1 MSYGAGVS
9 SVCGWRLRA
18 TGSSARLTITIL
30 SEACACARA
39 RVSNTQ
45 LRRHGCCVQRFDF
58 QEWCGVVSR
67 ARPQNNSKI
76 KPKKKKKSTE
86 EGKIISPPPGVPGP
100 GGVCSVGGTTT
111 VARLAATLTWFN
123 RCAAETR
130 ARARNTLYDSAVSV
144 GRGRETSRAV
154 ARTVLMVPRRT
165 TCHCGKL
172 GR

>member
-18 TGSSARLTITIL
+18 TGSSARLTIAIL

-76 KPKKKKKSTE
+76 KPKKKKRARKKGKSYHLLQE
-86 EGKIISPPPGVPGP
+86 YPALA
-100 GGVCSVGGTTT
+100 VCSVGGTTT
-111 VARLAATLTWFN
+111 VARLAATLTWFG

-130 ARARNTLYDSAVSV
+130 ARARNTLYDSAVSA
-144 GRGRETSRAV
+144 GRGGEMSRAV

-165 TCHCGKL
+165 TCHRGKL